1 MPRDILRD
9 ESAKCKLPASRSA
22 FRAILDIRP
31 VLLAPPRIWTTF
43 RDRLGGLAHSPS
55 LNVSRLDAD
64 ALGTTA
70 S

>member
-9 ESAKCKLPASRSA
+9 ESAECKLAASRSA
-22 FRAILDIRP
+22 FRAILDIQP
-31 VLLAPPRIWTTF
+31 VLLAPPRIQTTF
-43 RDRLGGLAHSPS
+43 RGLGGLAHSPLT